1 MTASVLRVGVDT
13 GGTFTD
19 LVAVDG
25 SSVRLAKVRST
36 PGNPAQAV
44 LAGLAQLVPA
54 GRSVALTYSTTVAT
68 NALLERRGARVLL
81 FTTAG
86 FEDVL
91 EIGRQA
97 RPDLYAL
104 EPRRPPA
111 LVAARDRLGLRER
124 VTFDGEVLER
134 LTPAEIAAAV
144 AVARRRRPEAVAVC
158 FLHSYRLPEH
168 ERRLAAALRAAG
180 FSCTA
185 SHELGARHRE
195 YERFSTAVVNAYVAP
210 KMGDHIRELAHRV
223 GRGVFRVM
231 QSNGG
236 AMDASCA
243 AREAARTILSGPA
256 AGVVGAQAM
265 ARAAGFERII
275 TFDMGGTSTDV
286 CLLDGGIRR
295 QAECVIGGLPI
306 NVPAIDVH
314 TVGAGGGS
322 IAHRDPGGALRVGPK
337 SAGADPGPACYGV
350 GDEPTVTDAN
360 LLLGRLGHG
369 VLAGGLRLDRARA
382 ERAVGR
388 LAGSLKLS
396 LDATALGIVRVAN
409 AAMERALRTVSVERG
424 HAPREYVLVAF
435 GGAAPLHACELA
447 ESLGISRVLVPR
459 SPGVLSA
466 WGAVGAP
473 VMREYVQ
480 TVRAVAPTHAALRRV
495 AAGLARQ
502 ARRDM
507 RAERISARQ
516 VRLDPYAGLRY
527 AGQSFEV
534 EVPLTKDHVR
544 EFHTAHRRLFGF
556 ADNSRA
562 VEVVHVGMR
571 ASAPQSRTA
580 AAARQRADGILA
592 PDHVGEAEDR
602 IRTENGWVRARI
614 VGRDSLRRN
623 ATLRGPVV
631 VQEFSA
637 TTYVPPGWSCRV
649 ERQGHLVLRHA
660 S

>member
-602 IRTENGWVRARI
+602 IRTEKGWVRARI